1 MFLNRGGRYME
12 EEKNGTILVDGKII
26 NLDNISEEELQELER
41 RLELKEEEIRDII
54 EKQVEE

>member
-1 MFLNRGGRYME
+1 ME